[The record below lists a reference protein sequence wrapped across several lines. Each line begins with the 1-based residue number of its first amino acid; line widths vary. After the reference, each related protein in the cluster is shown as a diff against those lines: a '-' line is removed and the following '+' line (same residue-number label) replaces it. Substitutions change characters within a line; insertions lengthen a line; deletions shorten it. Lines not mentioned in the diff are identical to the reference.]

1 MIIIQRH
8 DERDVFNAEVIVFT
22 ENINQTLAHITIN
35 PTLDGIIDRG
45 DPPFN
50 LKENI
55 EEPLGIGIKMLPM
68 GDEHIVAYGLVAM
81 IHCLLE
87 GWYVLW
93 GSFFYNLTE
102 HLPVLGDMVVTI
114 LLCVADSPVTGDREN
129 DVVFLQKLFQIR
141 ELIGMVEEIF
151 C

>member
-1 MIIIQRH
+1 MKVICIHSFIIFIKWH
-8 DERDVFNAEVIVFT
+8 DERNMHDLETVMFA
-22 ENINQTLAHITIN
+22 ENINEAFTHISIN

-87 GWYVLW
+87 G
-93 GSFFYNLTE
+93 
-102 HLPVLGDMVVTI
+102 
-114 LLCVADSPVTGDREN
+114 
-129 DVVFLQKLFQIR
+129 
-141 ELIGMVEEIF
+141 
-151 C
+151 